1 MGLRPK
7 ITPKMK
13 SACKKAARI
22 RGSRTIPL
30 PLLSLLCNYCLRLLP
45 LSLAR
50 IIFRTVK
57 FFFLGRLADRM
68 RDKLA
73 RLIWRT
79 KDSQAHFEHQYRH
92 IQENNR
98 WFDATNQVAQYG
110 EARRISTASCSER
123 DSK

>member
-1 MGLRPK
+1 VGLRPK
-7 ITPKMK
+7 ITPRMK
-13 SACKKAARI
+13 SACRKAERI

-30 PLLSLLCNYCLRLLP
+30 PLLSLLCNYCLPLLP

-50 IIFRTVK
+50 IVFRTVK

-68 RDKLA
+68 RNKLA
-73 RLIWRT
+73 RLFWRT

-98 WFDATNQVAQYG
+98 WFGAANQAAQYG
-110 EARRISTASCSER
+110 ERQRP
-123 DSK
+123 DH